1 MFQQQHA
8 LAAPRRVFS
17 FMDDQGYDADLYFTD
32 AEDRTFKVVVPK
44 SFDVGVQPTKT
55 TKGKENA

>member
-1 MFQQQHA
+1 MPYP

-32 AEDRTFKVVVPK
+32 ADDRTFKVVVPK
-44 SFDVGVQPTKT
+44 TFDVGAPAQIPT
-55 TKGKENA
+55 GKDKK